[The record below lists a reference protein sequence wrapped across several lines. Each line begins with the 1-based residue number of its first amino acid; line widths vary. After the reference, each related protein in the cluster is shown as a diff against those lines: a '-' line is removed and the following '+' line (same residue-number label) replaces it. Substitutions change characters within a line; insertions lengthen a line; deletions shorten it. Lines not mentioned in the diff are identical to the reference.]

1 MVGIYKITNL
11 ITNDCYV
18 GKSKHIEKRWKE
30 HFCRGYGAIH
40 SKQFQTDIEEYGIN
54 GFSFRV
60 IEECEEHELQEREKY
75 WIERL
80 KPKYNTVMV
89 GHPVSQE
96 TRQKIS
102 RKLTGRTLSKE
113 HVEKIRNGIRSRN
126 MIIPQTNA
134 GHRKRVAMQ
143 AEIIMEF
150 ESVKALA
157 EYLDVDAST
166 VTKALKRQGKVKGK
180 KVWYVV

>member
-75 WIERL
+75 WIDFYQTD
-80 KPKYNTVMV
+80 KQYN
-89 GHPVSQE
+89 
-96 TRQKIS
+96 QK
-102 RKLTGRTLSKE
+102 
-113 HVEKIRNGIRSRN
+113 
-126 MIIPQTNA
+126 A
-134 GHRKRVAMQ
+134 G
-143 AEIIMEF
+143 
-150 ESVKALA
+150 
-157 EYLDVDAST
+157 
-166 VTKALKRQGKVKGK
+166 G
-180 KVWYVV
+180 